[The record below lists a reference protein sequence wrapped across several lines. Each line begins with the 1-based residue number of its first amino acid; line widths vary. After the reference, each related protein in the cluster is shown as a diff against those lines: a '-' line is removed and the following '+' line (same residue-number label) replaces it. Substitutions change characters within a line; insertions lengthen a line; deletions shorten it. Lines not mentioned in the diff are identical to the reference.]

1 MLFRGTNKLS
11 IFFTIM
17 AMTCIVIMFLLG
29 FWQLDRK
36 SQKEERLVQIEQR
49 KDANPLYVSDIA
61 TAPEAY
67 IDFPVMLTGELSD
80 KLFFIDNKL
89 KNGMAGY
96 EIMSWV
102 DTNFGVVMV
111 NLGWVP
117 GTGSRDELPRILLP
131 RSQQHQGQVYI
142 PSDNIMI
149 SETNFNYGRFP
160 ALIQQVNFTEIEK
173 HLGQDVLPFTL
184 RLIPN
189 ENANFIRD
197 WQVVVMAPEKHL
209 GYAIQWFGLGVAGLT
224 VFLLTI
230 MKSMQGRRS

>member
-1 MLFRGTNKLS
+1 MLFRGMNKLTM
-11 IFFTIM
+11 FFTIV
-17 AMTCIVIMFLLG
+17 AISCIVIMFFLG

-36 SQKEERLVQIEQR
+36 AQKEERLAQIEQR
-49 KDANPLYVSDIA
+49 KSANPLYVADVA
-61 TAPEAY
+61 NAPEQFV
-67 IDFPVMLTGELSD
+67 DFPLVVTGELSD
-80 KLFFIDNKL
+80 KLFFIDNRL

-96 EIMSWV
+96 EVMSWV
-102 DTNFGVVMV
+102 ESNFGVVLV

-117 GTGSRDELPRILLP
+117 GTGDRSVLPRVLLP
-131 RSQQHQGQVYI
+131 TGTEHHGQVYV
-142 PSDNIMI
+142 PSDNVMI

-160 ALIQQVNFTEIEK
+160 VLIQQIDFTEIEK

-184 RLIPN
+184 RVAPSQD
-189 ENANFIRD
+189 ANFIRD

-209 GYAIQWFGLGVAGLT
+209 GYAIQWFGLGIAGLT

>member
-1 MLFRGTNKLS
+1 MLFHGTNKLS

-36 SQKEERLVQIEQR
+36 SQKEERLAQIEQR
-49 KDANPLYVSDIA
+49 KDANPLYVSDVA
-61 TAPEAY
+61 NAPDEY

-96 EIMSWV
+96 EVMSWV
-102 DTNFGVVMV
+102 ETNFGVVMV

-117 GTGSRDELPRILLP
+117 GTGDRSELPRVLIP
-131 RSQQHQGQVYI
+131 RTQQHQGQVYV

-160 ALIQQVNFTEIEK
+160 VLIQQVNFTEIEK

-184 RLIPN
+184 RLSPT
-189 ENANFIRD
+189 EDANFIRD